1 MTDKMNGIY
10 DNSKIEYFEKI
21 KIKYGHMSS
30 WAIWYEKDIKEKSNI
45 GNLSIFVNP
54 KNILLKPNIIFVG
67 LNISQKI
74 TKPFGNFHSE
84 SSTSHDYKIRYALKD
99 TQFWG
104 AYMTDIIKD
113 FEEKISGNLIKFV
126 NKNPIFLQENI
137 KEFEEEI
144 LFIDSNNPIII
155 AFGNDCYK
163 ILNRH
168 LKNKY
173 KIYKVSHYSSCISKE
188 KLRIEIINIIKDVYL

>member
-137 KEFEEEI
+137 KAFEEEL